1 MPLDPHWTDI
11 GLRLACCFLACLLIG
26 LDREWQERA
35 AGLRTTILVG
45 IAACLSAVSA
55 NLLLAT
61 EGWQAQDFSR
71 MDVLRLPL
79 GILTGM
85 GFIGAG
91 AIVRRTDG
99 LVRGVTTAAT
109 LWFVTMMGLC
119 FGLGQLELGG
129 CALAIALVTLRGL
142 KKAEYW
148 LVQWRQASL
157 VITLGR
163 DGPSEEDLRQIIAGS
178 DARIR
183 HMTVRHETTSGR
195 RHYRFNLWCSAR
207 PGVPPPLVQAL
218 CTQAGVEQVDWDM

>member
-1 MPLDPHWTDI
+1 MPLDPDWTDI
-11 GLRLACCFLACLLIG
+11 GLRLACCFFACTLIG

-91 AIVRRTDG
+91 AIVRRADG

-129 CALAIALVTLRGL
+129 CALALALFTLWGL
-142 KKAEYW
+142 KRAEYW

-157 VITLGR
+157 VVTLGR
-163 DGPSEEDLRQIIAGS
+163 DGPSEEDLRQIISGS
-178 DARIR
+178 EARIR
-183 HMTVRHETTSGR
+183 RMTVRHETASGR

-218 CTQAGVEQVDWDM
+218 CTQPGVEQVDWDM